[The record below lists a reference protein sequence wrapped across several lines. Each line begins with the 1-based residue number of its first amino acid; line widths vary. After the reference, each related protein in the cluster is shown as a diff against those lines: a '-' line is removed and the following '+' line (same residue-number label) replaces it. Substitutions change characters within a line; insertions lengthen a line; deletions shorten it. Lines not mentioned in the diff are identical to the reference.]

1 MIIIA
6 DYNSEWPKEFEKIRA
21 SLLTILQPLVISI
34 DHIGSTA
41 IPGMSAKDVIDIQ
54 ITAHELSS
62 EIIKRLT
69 DAGYEYKES
78 ITCDHVP
85 LGDDTNPALWLKL
98 FFKQS
103 ALNRPSNIHVRV
115 LGNPNQHY
123 PILFRD
129 YLRAR
134 PKAAQSIA
142 HIKKQISIRHADDI
156 DAYYD
161 IKDPVYDLIWYAAQE
176 WEKQNKTLT

>member
-1 MIIIA
+1 MFQLRILARPATI
-6 DYNSEWPKEFEKIRA
+6 PRA
-21 SLLTILQPLVISI
+21 RVAETRQKGISY
-34 DHIGSTA
+34 H
-41 IPGMSAKDVIDIQ
+41 
-54 ITAHELSS
+54 
-62 EIIKRLT
+62 
-69 DAGYEYKES
+69 
-78 ITCDHVP
+78 
-85 LGDDTNPALWLKL
+85 LWLKL

-129 YLRAR
+129 YLRAN

-176 WEKQNKTLT
+176 WEKQNQTLT